1 VRDMRR
7 RVTRVGGTVERRDG
21 TTQDLTADRLIA
33 PSEGALQALTAGI
46 VALAVALV
54 IMRL

>member
-1 VRDMRR
+1 MRR
-7 RVTRVGGTVERRDG
+7 RVAKVSGSLERRDG
-21 TTQDLTADRLIA
+21 TTQPLTARELMA
-33 PSEGALQALTAGI
+33 PAERALQALTAGI